1 MHVKR
6 IKVMQAVAAAAVL
19 TVAAAVV
26 SPVVA
31 GPSVQ
36 ERLDSIE
43 RKLDARGLVDMLN
56 RIDQLQS
63 DMQQLRGSLELQ
75 ANTLE
80 DIKRQ
85 QREQYMDIDRRLLQ
99 LETGQVGIAPGA
111 TPGVEGGMAP
121 VVPPLATT
129 PPAAI
134 TPPPP
139 AATTPPPAIA
149 PPPVSAPPPVP
160 PADPALAQAE
170 YDTALA
176 VLREGRYADAALAF
190 KQFLNN
196 QPGSTLADNAN
207 YWLGETYYVTRDFDQ
222 ALATFNTL
230 VSKYP
235 QSPKVADS
243 RLKLGYIYYEKADWK
258 KARAEL
264 EGVVST
270 YPASTAARLANDRLV
285 RMKKEGH

>member
-1 MHVKR
+1 MKSL
-6 IKVMQAVAAAAVL
+6 AVAAVL
-19 TVAAAVV
+19 TAAAAGA
-26 SPVVA
+26 SPVLA
-31 GPSVQ
+31 ASVQ
-36 ERLDSIE
+36 ERLDNIE

-56 RIDQLQS
+56 RIDQLQR
-63 DMQQLRGSLELQ
+63 DLQQLRGTLELQ

-99 LETGQVGIAPGA
+99 LETGQAGVLPGA
-111 TPGVEGGMAP
+111 MPGDGGGMAP
-121 VVPPLATT
+121 VLMPPAGT
-129 PPAAI
+129 PPMVSA
-134 TPPPP
+134 
-139 AATTPPPAIA
+139 
-149 PPPVSAPPPVP
+149 PPVSAPPASAPPVSAP
-160 PADPALAQAE
+160 PAAAPVDPALAQAE

-196 QPGSTLADNAN
+196 YPGSPLADNAN

-222 ALATFNTL
+222 AMATFSAL
-230 VSKYP
+230 VTNYP

-243 RLKLGYIYYEKADWK
+243 RLKLGFIYYEKADWK

-264 EGVVST
+264 EGVVSAF
-270 YPASTAARLANDRLV
+270 PASTAARLANDRLA